1 MIVTTDVFLHRTK
14 KDAETSSG
22 VTRTSKGCIATST
35 NLAYGQV
42 EGVKA
47 AEYEMC
53 GMPSGAAMAT
63 QEPTY
68 ETVPT

>member
-1 MIVTTDVFLHRTK
+1 MIVTTDTFLHRTK
-14 KDAETSSG
+14 MDAKTSSG
-22 VTRTSKGCIATST
+22 VALKNKGSST

-68 ETVPT
+68 ETIPT